1 MCKHVAAVMYGIGKR
16 LDENPFLFFTLRGL
30 NADRLINVALENKV
44 EKMLENA
51 SKKSDRIIPANRL
64 NALFGVL

>member
-1 MCKHVAAVMYGIGKR
+1 M
-16 LDENPFLFFTLRGL
+16 